1 MTLQNVLTLLG
12 GLGLFLYGMKMMGE
26 GLELSAG
33 SKLRKLLEVLTTNRF
48 IGALVGL
55 VITAVIQSSSAT
67 TVMVIGFVNAGL
79 MNLGQ
84 AVGVIMGA
92 NIGTTVTGILVSLK
106 LTAIAPIAV
115 FIGVVL
121 MMFSKKKF
129 HTHIGM
135 VIAGFGVLFMGMD
148 LMSSSMAPLKDMPGF
163 QQLFT
168 YTKNPFIGILVGAL
182 VTALIQSSS
191 ASIGILIAMAGMG
204 VVSLDQAVYIL
215 YGQNIGTCI
224 TAILASVGASKT
236 AKRAACIH
244 LLFNVIGTALFVLIS
259 MFTPFVPFIQNLI
272 SSPAQQ
278 FAFTHVVFNITT
290 TLLLLPCAN
299 LLVKLATTLIKGE
312 DEQMER
318 MNLQFIDDRI
328 LNTPPIAVT
337 QVLKEVERMGKIAQ
351 SNIKKAIQSVYKRDP
366 ELIKQV
372 YANEKVINYLNHEI
386 TAYLVK
392 LNALD
397 LTKGDNKIV
406 SSLFHVV
413 SDIERIGDHAENI
426 VETAETMISTDVAMS
441 SSALK
446 ELTDT
451 TGQVEKLLGEVLTYF
466 SSHNFNQIE
475 VNKIFAE
482 ETKIDNITKEYKNNH
497 IERLNRHEC
506 TPALGMMFN
515 DLMTNLERVA
525 DHGTNIAKAV
535 GEAGTV

>member
-1 MTLQNVLTLLG
+1 M
-12 GLGLFLYGMKMMGE
+12 
-26 GLELSAG
+26 
-33 SKLRKLLEVLTTNRF
+33 
-48 IGALVGL
+48 
-55 VITAVIQSSSAT
+55 
-67 TVMVIGFVNAGL
+67 
-79 MNLGQ
+79 
-84 AVGVIMGA
+84 
-92 NIGTTVTGILVSLK
+92 
-106 LTAIAPIAV
+106 
-115 FIGVVL
+115 
-121 MMFSKKKF
+121 
-129 HTHIGM
+129 
-135 VIAGFGVLFMGMD
+135 
-148 LMSSSMAPLKDMPGF
+148 
-163 QQLFT
+163 
-168 YTKNPFIGILVGAL
+168 
-182 VTALIQSSS
+182 
-191 ASIGILIAMAGMG
+191 
-204 VVSLDQAVYIL
+204 
-215 YGQNIGTCI
+215 
-224 TAILASVGASKT
+224 
-236 AKRAACIH
+236 
-244 LLFNVIGTALFVLIS
+244 
-259 MFTPFVPFIQNLI
+259 PFIQNLI